1 MTKTDIVEHLNQA
14 KAAHLRWVQRAH
26 MLIFGFDL
34 DKNAIPVDFTQCNF
48 GKWLYSECQ
57 KLCSIDENTCGLI
70 SEIEK
75 LHMNLHNSYLEI
87 FKIYF
92 GEQKKGFFESIFG
105 SKKKSLTEQEV
116 KVANDH
122 YKRLEEISS
131 RLVDKLSLLQKRI
144 HSVPQDTINSIGL

>member
-1 MTKTDIVEHLNQA
+1 ME
-14 KAAHLRWVQRAH
+14 
-26 MLIFGFDL
+26 
-34 DKNAIPVDFTQCNF
+34 
-48 GKWLYSECQ
+48 
-57 KLCSIDENTCGLI
+57 
-70 SEIEK
+70 
-75 LHMNLHNSYLEI
+75 LHNVYLEI

-92 GEQKKGFFESIFG
+92 GEQKKGFFEKMFG

-144 HSVPQDTINSIGL
+144 HSILKNAIDSIGI

>member
-1 MTKTDIVEHLNQA
+1 
-14 KAAHLRWVQRAH
+14 
-26 MLIFGFDL
+26 MLIFGFEL
-34 DKNAIPVDFTQCNF
+34 NKNAITVDFTKCNF

-70 SEIEK
+70 SEVEK
-75 LHMNLHNSYLEI
+75 LHMQLHNVYLEI

-122 YKRLEEISS
+122 YKHLEDISNL
-131 RLVDKLSLLQKRI
+131 LVNKLSLLQKRI
-144 HSVPQDTINSIGL
+144 HSTSQDAIDTIGP

>member
-26 MLIFGFDL
+26 MLIFGFEF

-57 KLCSIDENTCGLI
+57 KLCSIDDSLSNLI
-70 SEIEK
+70 SEIEI
-75 LHMNLHNSYLEI
+75 LHTQLHNVYLEI

-92 GEQKKGFFESIFG
+92 GEQKKGFFENIFG
-105 SKKKSLTEQEV
+105 TKKKHLSENDINL
-116 KVANDH
+116 ANS
-122 YKRLEEISS
+122 YYNNLEKISGN
-131 RLVDKLSLLQKRI
+131 LVNKLGLLQKKV
-144 HSVPQDTINSIGL
+144 HLTPQDSLDAI